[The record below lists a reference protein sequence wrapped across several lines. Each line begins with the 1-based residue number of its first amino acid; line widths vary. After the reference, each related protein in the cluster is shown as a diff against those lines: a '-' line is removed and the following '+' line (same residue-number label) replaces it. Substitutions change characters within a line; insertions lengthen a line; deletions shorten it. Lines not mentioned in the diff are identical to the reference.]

1 MTKHAG
7 KVPQTLTDLL
17 ALPGIGPKMAIII
30 LKVAFD
36 IQVGVSVDT
45 HVHR

>member
-1 MTKHAG
+1 MTTHGG
-7 KVPQTLTDLL
+7 KVPQTLSELL
-17 ALPGIGPKMAIII
+17 ELPGIGPKMAIII